1 MLKKIL
7 TLLMMLGLAAC
18 PLLSAAEYQNAL
30 SKASDRK
37 PVVLFCYGANYD
49 KVSADLRERFVRKRE
64 IMRYARGAV
73 FLEVPVYQLPN
84 EKEQRE
90 YKKVMGD
97 AGLPA
102 GIWSFPCLAVVDA
115 NGSLRGIVQGAEQMK
130 DAETAGA
137 YLERIIDDYVEQEK
151 LLKKARGT
159 KGKRQITFLAEA
171 ADMKDVRMPAN
182 PLGEGVNT
190 GLGTLSTN
198 ATGMLEVGQKMQTMS
213 LDAAHKYV
221 RSFIADGYYSRRQRQ
236 EIMAAYAGH
245 VRRSGGSAARMRAI
259 YTEMRNIDPTSIYG
273 AYAEGAIE
281 RWVLPKEQAEA
292 AAPAVPAPSAPSS
305 GGGGKNTAMGST
317 EIN

>member
-1 MLKKIL
+1 MLKNFL
-7 TLLMMLGLAAC
+7 TMMLMLGSALL
-18 PLLSAAEYQNAL
+18 PLLGAAEYQTAL
-30 SKASDRK
+30 AKATERK
-37 PVVLFCYGANYD
+37 PLVLFCYGANYD

-73 FLEVPVYQLPN
+73 FLEVPIYQLPN

-97 AGLPA
+97 AGLPG
-102 GIWSFPCLAVVDA
+102 GIWSYPCLAVVD
-115 NGSLRGIVQGAEQMK
+115 GKGTLRGIVQGAEQMK

-151 LLKKARGT
+151 LLKKARSA

-171 ADMKDVRMPAN
+171 ADMKDVRMPGN
-182 PLGEGVNT
+182 PLGEGVST
-190 GLGTLSTN
+190 GLGSLATN

-213 LDAAHKYV
+213 LEAAHKYV
-221 RSFIADGYYSRRQRQ
+221 RALVADGFYSRRQRQ

-281 RWVLPKEQAEA
+281 RWVLPKEKAEA
-292 AAPAVPAPSAPSS
+292 AKPASASTS
-305 GGGGKNTAMGST
+305 TGGGSGKNTAMGST
-317 EIN
+317 EKN

>member
-1 MLKKIL
+1 MLKNIL
-7 TLLMMLGLAAC
+7 SIVMMLGLAVS
-18 PLLSAAEYQNAL
+18 PLLNAAEYQNAL
-30 SKASDRK
+30 AKASDRK

-97 AGLPA
+97 AGLPG
-102 GIWSFPCLAVVDA
+102 GIWSFPCLAVVDSS
-115 NGSLRGIVQGAEQMK
+115 GSLRGIVQGAEQMK

-151 LLKKARGT
+151 LLKKARGA
-159 KGKRQITFLAEA
+159 KGKRQINFLAEA
-171 ADMKDVRMPAN
+171 ADMKDVRMPGN
-182 PLGEGVNT
+182 PLGQGVST
-190 GLGTLSTN
+190 GLGSLATN

-221 RSFIADGYYSRRQRQ
+221 RSLIADGYYSRRQRQ

-281 RWVLPKEQAEA
+281 RWVLPKEKAEA
-292 AAPAVPAPSAPSS
+292 AAPAPAATPAS

-317 EIN
+317 EKN